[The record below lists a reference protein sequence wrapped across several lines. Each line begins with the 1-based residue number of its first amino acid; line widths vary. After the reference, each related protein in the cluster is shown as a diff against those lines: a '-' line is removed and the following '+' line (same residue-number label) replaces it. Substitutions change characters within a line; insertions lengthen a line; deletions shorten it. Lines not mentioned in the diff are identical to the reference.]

1 MAYDPETTALLL
13 VDPYNDFLSEGGK
26 VWPRMQAIAEEVK
39 LLDHLRAPVAPPRE
53 KGLPSGGSRS
63 DATRGAI
70 HKHGTTRLAAVA
82 PPRATADTEIMD
94 GRDKPGHDEHIIKS
108 IG

>member
-82 PPRATADTEIMD
+82 PRVQARTRRSWMAGTSPAMTNIL
-94 GRDKPGHDEHIIKS
+94 
-108 IG
+108 